1 MEVTIYINLNKR
13 EETWLYK
20 QSFYSNFF
28 SIDVDK
34 WRLSVWLTNPILRL
48 IHVIVFDNPLGLEW
62 QLSNFTFLLKKR
74 VERERVFLILWAGQ
88 QPELTGHLNKT
99 YHISKGLGLCRVL
112 SDFWRLLTLAR
123 VVEER
128 GEGC

>member
-74 VERERVFLILWAGQ
+74 VERERVFLIL
-88 QPELTGHLNKT
+88 
-99 YHISKGLGLCRVL
+99 
-112 SDFWRLLTLAR
+112 
-123 VVEER
+123 
-128 GEGC
+128 